1 MDDNTFPNLMAILT
15 GYNQTTAYELCDPKQ
30 VGHLNKCPFIW
41 KDFQNSGYA
50 TAYGEDEAKIGTF
63 NYHKFGF
70 LDQPTVHYL
79 RPFTLVAEKYLKI
92 KYKSSLKFCLGFKNY
107 ADFIYEYALDFA
119 TAYKDNPS
127 FGLFWT
133 NTFSHNEI
141 SDPSSMDERIK
152 YYIEELDNRGIL
164 NTSAVIFFSDHGI
177 RFGPVRQLLTG
188 YLEERLPFIFIWLP
202 QWFKEK
208 YPEIVQNLKIN
219 RNRLTTPYDLHMTLK
234 HILELSERVEPLPT
248 ALSCPNCQ
256 SIFNEMPW
264 NRSCTESAVE
274 AHWCACS
281 AYTNINPKSTV
292 VIKAVK
298 FVIDSIN
305 KELEKKARAPNST
318 KPLCARMYLKS
329 ITLARKSE
337 TFNPNTSNEYVNY
350 LVLFEVMPSGAK
362 FESTI
367 SSFKHGKKNFEI
379 TGSISRLNEYSNQS
393 YCVNNDYLKK
403 YCFCTKKK
411 KTSSWLNI
419 L

>member
-1 MDDNTFPNLMAILT
+1 MAILT
-15 GYNQTTAYELCDPKQ
+15 GYNQTTSYELCDPKQ
-30 VGHLNKCPFIW
+30 IGNLDKCPFIW

-63 NYHKFGF
+63 NYHKLGF
-70 LDQPTVHYL
+70 LEQPTAHYL
-79 RPFTLVAEKYLKI
+79 RPFTLAAEKYLKI

-107 ADFIYEYALDFA
+107 ADFIYEYALDYA

-127 FGLFWT
+127 WGLFWT

-152 YYIEELDNRGIL
+152 SYIEELDTRGIL
-164 NTSAVIFFSDHGI
+164 NTSAVVFFSDHGI

-202 QWFKEK
+202 QWFREK

-234 HILELSERVEPLPT
+234 HILELSGRVEQLPN

-256 SIFNEMPW
+256 SIFKEIPW
-264 NRSCTESAVE
+264 NRSCADAGIED
-274 AHWCACS
+274 HWCACS
-281 AYTNINPKSTV
+281 AYTTIQPKNAV

-305 KELEKKARAPNST
+305 KELDKKTKSPNST

-329 ITLARKSE
+329 INLARKSE
-337 TFNPNTSNEYVNY
+337 VFNPGTTNEYVNY
-350 LVLFEVMPSGAK
+350 LVLFDVMPSNAK

-367 SSFKHGKKNFEI
+367 SSFKHSKERFKI
-379 TGSISRLNEYSNQS
+379 TGSISRLNEYGSQS
-393 YCVNNDYLKK
+393 YCVNTDYLKK

-411 KTSSWLNI
+411 KSSSSASSWLNI